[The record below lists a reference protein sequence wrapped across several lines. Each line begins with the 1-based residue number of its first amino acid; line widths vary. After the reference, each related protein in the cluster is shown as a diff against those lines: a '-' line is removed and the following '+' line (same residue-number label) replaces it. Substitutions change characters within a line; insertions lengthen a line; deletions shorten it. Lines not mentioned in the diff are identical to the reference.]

1 MGSYTLSPVI
11 TDLTKFRNELQQ
23 EFRSILH
30 YWISNSVDNQYG
42 GFFGKIDNENIV
54 DTEAPKG
61 LVLNARILW
70 TFSAAYAYT
79 TDENYLRIAE
89 RAFEYLVEK
98 FRDPEYGGF
107 YWSVDK
113 TGKIKDGKK
122 QVYGIAFCMYGF
134 SEYYKITN
142 NPKALEQAI
151 ICFTCIEEHSFDK
164 RRGGYLEAFTRDW
177 QPVSDLRL
185 SAKDAN
191 EKKTMNTHL
200 HVLEAY
206 ANLYKVWKDE
216 KLKSSIKKLLQNFID
231 HIVNKDSGHLHL
243 FFDEDWNVKGDI
255 ISYGH
260 DIEAAWLLLEV
271 AEIIEDENLVGAVK
285 GIAVKIADAASRGLD
300 IDGGLW
306 YEKEDGK
313 LVKEKHSW
321 PQAEAMVGFF
331 NAWQIT
337 NDEKYL
343 QYVLNNWQFIQ
354 QYIIDKKK
362 GEWFWGV
369 NADHTVMEGQDKAG
383 FWKCPYHNT
392 RACLELIKRINETI

>member
-1 MGSYTLSPVI
+1 
-11 TDLTKFRNELQQ
+11 
-23 EFRSILH
+23 
-30 YWISNSVDNQYG
+30 
-42 GFFGKIDNENIV
+42 
-54 DTEAPKG
+54 
-61 LVLNARILW
+61 
-70 TFSAAYAYT
+70 
-79 TDENYLRIAE
+79 
-89 RAFEYLVEK
+89 
-98 FRDPEYGGF
+98 
-107 YWSVDK
+107 
-113 TGKIKDGKK
+113 
-122 QVYGIAFCMYGF
+122 
-134 SEYYKITN
+134 
-142 NPKALEQAI
+142 
-151 ICFTCIEEHSFDK
+151 
-164 RRGGYLEAFTRDW
+164 
-177 QPVSDLRL
+177 L

-231 HIVNKDSGHLHL
+231 HIVNKDSGHLYL
-243 FFDEDWNVKGDI
+243 FFDEDWNVKGEI

-271 AEIIEDENLVGAVK
+271 AEIIEDENLVRAVK

-300 IDGGLW
+300 VDGGLW

-313 LVKEKHSW
+313 LIKEKHSW

-343 QYVLNNWQFIQ
+343 QYVSNNWQFIQ

-369 NADHTVMEGQDKAG
+369 NADHSVMEGQDKAG

-392 RACLELIKRINETI
+392 RACLQLINRINETI